1 MTSQDLEKVQQY
13 FEAAL
18 ELPQLERAEF
28 LVQLATE
35 EPDIFQEVKALLQA
49 DAGPKAWD
57 KTRVRPAPSPA
68 GVGKLEEIGPYRI
81 LEQIGSGGMGVIYR
95 AHDQRL
101 QRDVALKFLPASMNA
116 DPDIR
121 QRFLSEARAASQLDH
136 ANICVVHDFGES
148 PDGQLYIIMPYYQ
161 GETLSARLQRGA
173 LAYDEALNICH
184 QVADG
189 LARAHSHNI
198 VHRDIKPSNIM
209 LTADGGIKVL
219 DFGIA
224 KVANSNLTGT
234 GMSIGTL
241 AYMSP
246 EQLRGEEVDA
256 RTDIWAL
263 GVVLFEMIT
272 GSQAFSAKALP
283 DILQAVLHDADNTV
297 AAQASQLPEPVHQL
311 LSKSMVR
318 EPGQRFADMNQMI
331 DAITQ
336 AVSLLSHNPTAAPA
350 NDISLNSAGKSR
362 SYDWDEQLLERI
374 GALLIPVLGPIAPT
388 LVKRKAKQAADLEEL
403 SHMLA
408 ESLPDQTSQQ
418 NLLKEMQA
426 QIAAY
431 TTPPVPRGLK
441 TDGSLT
447 GIDLSAA
454 QLAAL
459 EEALIAHLGPITQT
473 LIKRHA
479 SSTSSIESLL
489 DTLAQHIHNDEEKQK
504 FIQAIKKRL
513 E

>member
-1 MTSQDLEKVQQY
+1 MSSQDLEKVQEY

-18 ELPQLERAEF
+18 ALPPEERADF
-28 LVQLATE
+28 LVKLAHD
-35 EPDIFQEVKALLQA
+35 EPDTFREVKALLQA

-57 KTRVRPAPSPA
+57 KTRVRPDPTPA
-68 GVGKLEEIGPYRI
+68 GTGKLEDIGPYRI

-95 AHDQRL
+95 AHDERL
-101 QRDVALKFLPASMNA
+101 QRDVALKFLPASLNA
-116 DPDIR
+116 DEDIR

-161 GETLSARLQRGA
+161 GETLSARLQRGP
-173 LAYDEALNICH
+173 LPYDEALGICR

-189 LARAHSHNI
+189 LARAHERNI
-198 VHRDIKPSNIM
+198 VHRDVKPSNIM
-209 LTADGGIKVL
+209 LTADGGVKVL

-224 KVANSNLTGT
+224 KVENTHLTST

-263 GVVLFEMIT
+263 GVVLYEMVT
-272 GSQAFSAKALP
+272 GSQAFPAKALP
-283 DILQAVLHDADNTV
+283 DILQAVLHEADDTV
-297 AAQASQLPEPVHQL
+297 AATATQLPEPVHLVIKQ
-311 LSKSMVR
+311 SMVR
-318 EPGQRFADMNQMI
+318 DREQRFADMNTML
-331 DAITQ
+331 DALVE
-336 AVSLLSHNPTAAPA
+336 AFSLLSQDPA
-350 NDISLNSAGKSR
+350 SPPVNRSALQGGAKR
-362 SYDWDEQLLERI
+362 RAYDWDEQLLDNI
-374 GALLIPVLGPIAPT
+374 GQMLIPVLGPIAPT

-403 SHMLA
+403 SQTLA
-408 ESLPDQTSQQ
+408 ETLPDQTSQQ

-431 TTPPVPRGLK
+431 TTPPIPRGMK
-441 TDGSLT
+441 TDGSLA
-447 GIDLSAA
+447 GIDLSAT
-454 QLAAL
+454 QLAEL
-459 EEALIAHLGPITQT
+459 EAALITHLGPITQT
-473 LIKRHA
+473 LIRRQA
-479 SSTSSIESLL
+479 SSTSSIDSLL
-489 DTLAQHIHNDEEKQK
+489 DSLAEHITNEEDRQK